1 MDFIA
6 HNGRKYNNNVI
17 ECEHTSVNERIMR
30 MRHAEDVD
38 FVEAVLHLKDTYQ
51 IILRAEETGKARLY
65 LILRRRM
72 DSSIAI

>member
-17 ECEHTSVNERIMR
+17 ECKHASVNERIMR
-30 MRHAEDVD
+30 MRHAEYID
-38 FVEAVLHLKDTYQ
+38 FVEAVLHLKDTYR

-65 LILRRRM
+65 LILRHRT
-72 DSSIAI
+72 DSSIVI